1 MKKRHTTKKRALAR
15 VQEAESDIKEGR
27 VSKGNLRELL
37 K

>member
-1 MKKRHTTKKRALAR
+1 MKKRFTPIERALAR

-27 VSKGNLRELL
+27 VSKGNLKELL